1 MEAASEEL
9 WEYKVP
15 ERRRRTPSPSS
26 SSSRDESTSGQS
38 QESESLPQ
46 RRAESYESITPE
58 LTSDTGRSRSAVV
71 VMMTSR
77 TPWSISRR
85 RSVGTELVVR
95 VKSIVVEVRCSPN
108 LAVVCR
114 SGVVGVDPDGA
125 MEAVEHA
132 ETRDTVRGD
141 KKLEDVEENLNR
153 GGALNCSD
161 FPELRP
167 EPGSLTCSG

>member
-108 LAVVCR
+108 LAI
-114 SGVVGVDPDGA
+114 GA
-125 MEAVEHA
+125 AVESLESIQMARWRRWSTRRH
-132 ETRDTVRGD
+132 ETRCAEIRSWKTWR
-141 KKLEDVEENLNR
+141 R
-153 GGALNCSD
+153 
-161 FPELRP
+161 
-167 EPGSLTCSG
+167 T